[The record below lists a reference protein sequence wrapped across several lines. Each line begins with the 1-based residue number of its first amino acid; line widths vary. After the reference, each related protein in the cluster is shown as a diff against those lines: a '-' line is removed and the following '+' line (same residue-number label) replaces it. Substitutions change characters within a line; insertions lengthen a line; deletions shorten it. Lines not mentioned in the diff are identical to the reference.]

1 MTVMVGFGL
10 LMAVYIQRDYRVGR
24 RTSADD

>member
-1 MTVMVGFGL
+1 MVGFGL

-24 RTSADD
+24 RTTGED

>member
-10 LMAVYIQRDYRVGR
+10 LMAVYIQRDHRVGR
-24 RTSADD
+24 RSSSED